1 MLICYPSFVLVV
13 VSYILMVTDVNQCLL
28 VVLACYYC
36 MQEDRILNFVC
47 HCHRT

>member
-28 VVLACYYC
+28 VMLACYYC
-36 MQEDRILNFVC
+36 MQEDSEFHLSLSS
-47 HCHRT
+47 HLA